1 MRCVNDFDCM
11 IDAFNVQDIT
21 KKVDENK
28 IKIKTDCWEPEK
40 GFLSLHLFP
49 QLITH
54 MKSHFNQ
61 LPWNAL
67 RLKVAMKTECRMQI
81 ISPYNKWWITSTFKK
96 CSVEYYFM
104 VPYNTSKNS
113 ISKMAFNFNNAF
125 RDRLRST
132 LLILNEFKRIN

>member
-1 MRCVNDFDCM
+1 MRFVNDFDCM
-11 IDAFNVQDIT
+11 IDAFNLQDIT

-28 IKIKTDCWEPEK
+28 IKIKADCWEPEK
-40 GFLSLHLFP
+40 GFLSLHPFP

-67 RLKVAMKTECRMQI
+67 WLKVAMKTECTMQI
-81 ISPYNKWWITSTFKK
+81 ISPYNKWWIASTLKK

-113 ISKMAFNFNNAF
+113 I
-125 RDRLRST
+125 
-132 LLILNEFKRIN
+132 